1 MICIQGIFGSV
12 ATHTH
17 TWVFMCNSMQESP
30 RKAAKTGEGSR
41 RRHGN
46 SRKTAPTEV
55 EEDES
60 EAEENNSS
68 GNPGSE
74 S

>member
-1 MICIQGIFGSV
+1 
-12 ATHTH
+12 
-17 TWVFMCNSMQESP
+17 MQESP